1 MATKRTDDSKI
12 RMIHCEYCGEDYASS
27 YKHCPFCD
35 EMEEDGDAY
44 YDDEESRPRAGKR
57 LASGGGGR
65 GGGYNRG
72 PSPLNIFFTV
82 LSLALIVAAIIIVIS
97 IIRPLVQRGET
108 KLPAASG
115 SAAPTATVTPTPAAP
130 VGSAAPDTSPLPGIT
145 PPTSA
150 PAVGASP
157 LPVITPP
164 ISTPTPAVS
173 GGQATSFSLNKSEFT
188 ISDRWP
194 EPITLKVTF
203 FPAGST
209 GTITWT
215 SSNSEVASVD
225 SNGKVSH
232 GSKTGTATITAT
244 LSNGVTQTCR
254 VHNSVTGSGASTST
268 STGSSTPSASLSLS
282 RSDFTLKPGESYRVR
297 VSGNSG
303 TPTWSIGNTAVAT
316 VSGDGNVT
324 YVGSGSTTLT
334 CTVDGQT
341 LTCIVRC
348 SKQ

>member
-1 MATKRTDDSKI
+1 MATKRTDDPRI

-35 EMEEDGDAY
+35 EMDADNDEY
-44 YDDEESRPRAGKR
+44 YDDEEPRPRAGKR
-57 LASGGGGR
+57 LAGSGGGR

-72 PSPLNIFFTV
+72 PSPLNIVFTV
-82 LSLALIVAAIIIVIS
+82 LSLALIVAAVIIVIS

-108 KLPAASG
+108 KLPQG
-115 SAAPTATVTPTPAAP
+115 SPVPTPTLAPTPTPPA
-130 VGSAAPDTSPLPGIT
+130 GSATPAPDGSTAPDTSP
-145 PPTSA
+145 A
-150 PAVGASP
+150 PGASP

-164 ISTPTPAVS
+164 ISTPAPVVS

-194 EPITLKVTF
+194 EPITLRVTF
-203 FPAGST
+203 FPDGSS
-209 GTITWT
+209 GTVTWT

-225 SNGKVSH
+225 SSGKVSH
-232 GSKTGTATITAT
+232 GSKQGTATITAT
-244 LSNGVTQTCR
+244 LSNGVTQTCK
-254 VHNSVTGSGASTST
+254 VHNTCSGSGGSTTTTTTPSGN
-268 STGSSTPSASLSLS
+268 TGSSSLSLS
-282 RSDFTLKPGESYRVR
+282 RTDFTLKPGESYRVR

-348 SKQ
+348 SKS